1 MKRVKA
7 FWNSIWKNDRRLVAL
22 CYAVF
27 LAGSILASLYGFAE
41 DAYQRARGNVAQTEI
56 SGAQEDVFALTDLE
70 QEGDLYTSTSV
81 DPRMELDLAAVSP
94 TGVPAY
100 VRRVT
105 VRVTFLNMDPGELSV
120 FYKPRADMEE
130 YDATYRVWAHKEAE
144 DGVYTFTLPR
154 GALYGLRL
162 DPGIY
167 SGMQFRLESVIINEP
182 RGFFEWFLPTR
193 PWLLCLAVVPLLTAS
208 VLKYLALAAAALGA
222 RRAGGAAAA
231 RPARYFYK
239 GKKRSI

>member
-56 SGAQEDVFALTDLE
+56 SGAQEDIFALTDLE

-182 RGFFEWFLPTR
+182 RGFFEWFLPTDGLRSEISGAGRGCAGRKARGRQNLRR
-193 PWLLCLAVVPLLTAS
+193 PRQAIPRARGRRSSRPSRPLFL
-208 VLKYLALAAAALGA
+208 
-222 RRAGGAAAA
+222 
-231 RPARYFYK
+231 
-239 GKKRSI
+239 

>member
-56 SGAQEDVFALTDLE
+56 SGAQEDIFALTDLE

-120 FYKPRADMEE
+120 FYKPRADMKE

-167 SGMQFRLESVIINEP
+167 LSLIHI
-182 RGFFEWFLPTR
+182 
-193 PWLLCLAVVPLLTAS
+193 
-208 VLKYLALAAAALGA
+208 
-222 RRAGGAAAA
+222 
-231 RPARYFYK
+231 
-239 GKKRSI
+239 

>member
-1 MKRVKA
+1 VKRVKA

-222 RRAGGAAAA
+222 RRAGG
-231 RPARYFYK
+231 K
-239 GKKRSI
+239 T

>member
-1 MKRVKA
+1 
-7 FWNSIWKNDRRLVAL
+7 
-22 CYAVF
+22 
-27 LAGSILASLYGFAE
+27 
-41 DAYQRARGNVAQTEI
+41 
-56 SGAQEDVFALTDLE
+56 
-70 QEGDLYTSTSV
+70 
-81 DPRMELDLAAVSP
+81 MELDLAAVSP

-120 FYKPRADMEE
+120 FYKPRADMEN
-130 YDATYRVWAHKEAE
+130 TTRPTGCGRIKEAE

-182 RGFFEWFLPTR
+182 RGFSNGSCPR
-193 PWLLCLAVVPLLTAS
+193 VPGCCAWPS
-208 VLKYLALAAAALGA
+208 Y
-222 RRAGGAAAA
+222 RC
-231 RPARYFYK
+231 
-239 GKKRSI
+239 

>member
-56 SGAQEDVFALTDLE
+56 SGAQEDIFALTDLE

-120 FYKPRADMEE
+120 FYKPRADMKE

-167 SGMQFRLESVIINEP
+167 SGIQFRLESVIINEP
-182 RGFFEWFLPTR
+182 RGFFE
-193 PWLLCLAVVPLLTAS
+193 
-208 VLKYLALAAAALGA
+208 
-222 RRAGGAAAA
+222 
-231 RPARYFYK
+231 
-239 GKKRSI
+239 